1 MTFTPDDGRQ
11 PFPDRSFRS
20 TSGVWA
26 QFTESASLHRLDV
39 GDHSVLM
46 YPSDDL
52 EAGPANLYLRLHQ
65 SDGVAVTP
73 LLGPASP
80 GEVGWS
86 TTGPE
91 VRGTWRDL
99 TFRVRFVLAETDAA
113 WFWHV
118 EVFNGSAQPAAVDV
132 VQTQD
137 VALAPYSELRVNEYY
152 VAQYLDLTPIQTR
165 TAGTAI
171 AVRQNMPATHVPWLL
186 LGCLRE
192 AVAWGTD
199 ALQVVGR
206 ADLDGATPSGLAA
219 ERLPSTR
226 LQHEHTLAMLQ
237 DRAEQLAPGATLTT
251 GFYGI
256 YRGDHPAATSA
267 ADGVVAALAA
277 NLPEASAPTGAAPPA
292 HAIVGSLFS
301 TAPTFTALPLDL
313 PALTALAGPG
323 VHHAERAG
331 EELLAYFTDDGTH
344 VVTAAKERAVLRPHG
359 HIMRTGD
366 GLVPDESSLTTT
378 AWMAGVFH
386 SQLTQGHVSR
396 DSLLSTRRGYLGLRR
411 AFGLRIFVESGG
423 AWTLL
428 DVPSAWALTLDSCCW
443 WYAHDGG
450 LLEVRSLVAADSHEV
465 RVTVRVVVGEP
476 VRALVCA
483 HVGFGGDDG
492 ADAVPS
498 TLEIDALGVTVR
510 APHGADITAR
520 SPGASFRFAWADGAV
535 TAVARDAVLF
545 ADGLTR
551 EAPWVTVVSAPA
563 RRLDLAI
570 TADVVPAAQL
580 GARPP
585 AEAPWPDFWAGITGA
600 MALHAPAGAPWA
612 SEVDQLNA
620 VLPWFSHDALVHY
633 LAPRGLEQYTGG
645 AWGTRDVCQGPVGLL
660 LALGQ
665 TAPLRDLVLRV
676 LRGQNARGDWP
687 QWFEFFDL
695 DTAKGQTAAH
705 GDVVYWPLLAVGE
718 YLAATGDRS
727 LLDESVA
734 YVGDDGPT
742 APAPVLD
749 HLRRALAHISVS
761 TVPGSPLPAYGHGD
775 WNDSLQP
782 ADPALAARLCSTWTV
797 TQQVFSLR
805 TLAHA
810 LRGLDPDGTHGADA
824 WADDAVEQADRSA
837 AALDALLVRDGLLCG
852 YGLFHD
858 DGTVEHLVHP
868 TDERTGLH
876 YSVLP
881 MINAIT
887 GDLLS
892 PDSARTHLAAL
903 EAHLL
908 GPDGARLFDAPARY
922 QGGPM
927 EVFKRAEASTFFGR
941 EIGIMYTHAHLR
953 YAEALARH
961 GDAEKLLPALL
972 LANPIGIGG
981 RVPTAAAR
989 QSTCYYSSSDAAFTD
1004 RYDAAEHYDRIGT
1017 GEVALE
1023 GGWRVYSSGPGLFLR
1038 LVVETLL
1045 GVRRRG
1051 DVLELDPVLPASLD
1065 GLTATVP
1072 LDGGALH
1079 LTYAVGPAGCGPT
1092 SVLLDGV
1099 PLETAALTNPYRRPG
1114 VSVDL
1119 DLVRA
1124 ALRDGGGDL
1133 RVVTA

>member
-1 MTFTPDDGRQ
+1 MTFSPDGGRR
-11 PFPDRSFRS
+11 PSPDRTFRS
-20 TSGVWA
+20 ASGVWA
-26 QFTESASLHRLDV
+26 QFTESAALHRLDV

-46 YPSDDL
+46 YPSDDI
-52 EAGPANLYLRLHQ
+52 EAGPANLFLRLHRP
-65 SDGVAVTP
+65 DGVVVTP

-80 GEVGWS
+80 GAVDWTEA
-86 TTGPE
+86 GPE
-91 VRGTWRDL
+91 IRGTWRDL
-99 TFRVRFVLAETDAA
+99 SFRVCFVLAATDTA

-118 EVFNGSAQPAAVDV
+118 EVTNSGALPVTVDV
-132 VQTQD
+132 VHTQD
-137 VALAPYSELRVNEYY
+137 VALAPYTELRVNEYY
-152 VAQYLDLTPIQTR
+152 VAQYLDLNPIQTGP
-165 TAGTAI
+165 AGTAI
-171 AVRQNMPATHVPWLL
+171 AVRQNMPAARAPWLV

-199 ALQVVGR
+199 ALQLVGR
-206 ADLDGATPSGLAA
+206 AGLRDVVPPGLTAD
-219 ERLPSTR
+219 RLPSSR

-237 DRAEQLAPGATLTT
+237 DRPEQLAPGAILTT

-256 YRGDHPAATSA
+256 YRPDHPEATSPADA
-267 ADGVVAALAA
+267 AVAAIAA
-277 NLPEASAPTGAAPPA
+277 SLPEAAAPTGAAPPA
-292 HAIVGSLFS
+292 YEVVGSLFS
-301 TAPTFTALPLDL
+301 SAPILAARPLDE

-323 VHHAERAG
+323 VHHAEREG
-331 EELLAYFTDDGTH
+331 DDMLAFFTDDGTH

-411 AFGLRIFVESGG
+411 AFGLRVFVESAG
-423 AWTLL
+423 AWSLL
-428 DVPSAWALTLDSCCW
+428 DVPSAWALTPDSCRW

-450 LLEVRSLVAADSHEV
+450 LLEVRSFVAADTHEV
-465 RVTVRVVVGEP
+465 RLIVRVVTGEP

-483 HVGFGGDDG
+483 HIAFGGDDG
-492 ADAVPS
+492 ADAVLSNFEVDP
-498 TLEIDALGVTVR
+498 LGVTVR
-510 APHGADITAR
+510 APEGSAITAR
-520 SPGASFRFAWADGAV
+520 SPGASFRFAWADGAIE
-535 TAVARDAVLF
+535 TVARDAALF

-551 EAPWVTVVSAPA
+551 EAPWLTLTTAPTRQLDVT
-563 RRLDLAI
+563 I
-570 TADVVPAAQL
+570 TADVVPAARLAAQ
-580 GARPP
+580 GA
-585 AEAPWPDFWAGITGA
+585 AEPTWPDFWAGITDAVG
-600 MALHAPAGAPWA
+600 LQAPVGTPWSA
-612 SEVDQLNA
+612 EVDELNA
-620 VLPWFSHDALVHY
+620 VLPWFSHDALIHY

-687 QWFEFFDL
+687 QWFEFLDL
-695 DTAKGQTAAH
+695 DSAQGQSAAH

-718 YLAATGDRS
+718 YLATTGDRS

-749 HLRRALAHISVS
+749 HLRRALAHISAS
-761 TVPGSPLPAYGHGD
+761 TVPDSPLPAYGNGD

-805 TLAHA
+805 TLAAA
-810 LRGLDPDGTHGADA
+810 LRGLDPSGVHGADDL
-824 WADDAVEQADRSA
+824 ADDAVVQADRSA
-837 AALDALLVRDGLLCG
+837 AALDELLVGDGLLCG

-868 TDERTGLH
+868 SDERTGLR

-892 PDSARTHLAAL
+892 PESARTHLDAI
-903 EAHLL
+903 EQHLL

-961 GDAEKLLPALL
+961 GDAEKLLPALM

-981 RVPTAAAR
+981 RVATAAAR

-1004 RYDAAEHYDRIGT
+1004 RYDAAAHYDRIGT

-1051 DVLELDPVLPASLD
+1051 ETLELDPVLPSSLD

-1072 LDGGALH
+1072 LDGRALH
-1079 LTYAVGPAGCGPT
+1079 LTYTVGPSGCGPV

-1099 PLETAALTNPYRRPG
+1099 PLTTTALANPYRRHG

-1119 DLVRA
+1119 AAVRA
-1124 ALRDGGGDL
+1124 ALDAGGGAL
-1133 RVVTA
+1133 QVTTA

>member
-1 MTFTPDDGRQ
+1 M
-11 PFPDRSFRS
+11 
-20 TSGVWA
+20 
-26 QFTESASLHRLDV
+26 
-39 GDHSVLM
+39 
-46 YPSDDL
+46 
-52 EAGPANLYLRLHQ
+52 
-65 SDGVAVTP
+65 
-73 LLGPASP
+73 
-80 GEVGWS
+80 
-86 TTGPE
+86 
-91 VRGTWRDL
+91 
-99 TFRVRFVLAETDAA
+99 
-113 WFWHV
+113 
-118 EVFNGSAQPAAVDV
+118 
-132 VQTQD
+132 
-137 VALAPYSELRVNEYY
+137 
-152 VAQYLDLTPIQTR
+152 
-165 TAGTAI
+165 
-171 AVRQNMPATHVPWLL
+171 
-186 LGCLRE
+186 
-192 AVAWGTD
+192 
-199 ALQVVGR
+199 
-206 ADLDGATPSGLAA
+206 
-219 ERLPSTR
+219 
-226 LQHEHTLAMLQ
+226 
-237 DRAEQLAPGATLTT
+237 
-251 GFYGI
+251 
-256 YRGDHPAATSA
+256 
-267 ADGVVAALAA
+267 
-277 NLPEASAPTGAAPPA
+277 
-292 HAIVGSLFS
+292 
-301 TAPTFTALPLDL
+301 
-313 PALTALAGPG
+313 
-323 VHHAERAG
+323 
-331 EELLAYFTDDGTH
+331 
-344 VVTAAKERAVLRPHG
+344 
-359 HIMRTGD
+359 
-366 GLVPDESSLTTT
+366 
-378 AWMAGVFH
+378 
-386 SQLTQGHVSR
+386 
-396 DSLLSTRRGYLGLRR
+396 
-411 AFGLRIFVESGG
+411 
-423 AWTLL
+423 
-428 DVPSAWALTLDSCCW
+428 
-443 WYAHDGG
+443 
-450 LLEVRSLVAADSHEV
+450 
-465 RVTVRVVVGEP
+465 
-476 VRALVCA
+476 
-483 HVGFGGDDG
+483 
-492 ADAVPS
+492 
-498 TLEIDALGVTVR
+498 
-510 APHGADITAR
+510 
-520 SPGASFRFAWADGAV
+520 
-535 TAVARDAVLF
+535 
-545 ADGLTR
+545 
-551 EAPWVTVVSAPA
+551 
-563 RRLDLAI
+563 
-570 TADVVPAAQL
+570 
-580 GARPP
+580 
-585 AEAPWPDFWAGITGA
+585 
-600 MALHAPAGAPWA
+600 
-612 SEVDQLNA
+612 
-620 VLPWFSHDALVHY
+620 LPWFSHDALVHY

>member
-1 MTFTPDDGRQ
+1 MTFPPDDGRQ
-11 PFPDRSFRS
+11 ASPDRSFRS
-20 TSGVWA
+20 ASGIWA
-26 QFTESASLHRLDV
+26 KFTESAALHRLDV
-39 GDHSVLM
+39 GGESVLM
-46 YPSDDL
+46 YPADDI
-52 EAGPANLYLRLHQ
+52 EAGPANLYLRVHLP
-65 SDGVAVTP
+65 DGVAVTP

-80 GEVGWS
+80 GQVGWS
-86 TTGPE
+86 PAGPE
-91 VRGTWRDL
+91 VSGTWRDL
-99 TFRVRFVLAETDAA
+99 SFRVRFVLAQADTA

-118 EVFNGSAQPAAVDV
+118 EVVNGAAKPMTVDV

-137 VALAPYSELRVNEYY
+137 VALAPYGALRVNEYY
-152 VAQYLDLTPIQTR
+152 VAQYLDLTPIQTAR
-165 TAGTAI
+165 AGTAI
-171 AVRQNMPATHVPWLL
+171 AVRQNMPAGTVPWLV
-186 LGCLRE
+186 LGSLRE

-199 ALQVVGR
+199 ALQVVGHW
-206 ADLDGATPSGLAA
+206 DVDGSTPPGLAA
-219 ERLPSTR
+219 DRLPSTR

-237 DRAEQLAPGATLTT
+237 DRSEELAPGATLTT

-256 YRGDHPAATSA
+256 YRPDHPAATSA
-267 ADGVVAALAA
+267 ADSAIAALAVD
-277 NLPEASAPTGAAPPA
+277 LPEATAPTEASPPA
-292 HAIVGSLFS
+292 QAIVGSLFS
-301 TAPTFTALPLDL
+301 GAPTLRALPLDEA
-313 PALTALAGPG
+313 ALSVLAGPG
-323 VHHAERAG
+323 VHHAERQ
-331 EELLAYFTDDGTH
+331 EDELFAFFTDDGTH

-411 AFGLRIFVESGG
+411 AFGLRVFVETAGTW
-423 AWTLL
+423 ALL
-428 DVPSAWALTLDSCCW
+428 DVPSAWALTPDSCRW
-443 WYAHDGG
+443 WYAYDGG

-465 RVTVRVVVGEP
+465 RLTLRVVAGEP
-476 VRALVCA
+476 MRALVCA
-483 HVGFGGDDG
+483 HVAFGGDDG

-498 TLEIDALGVTVR
+498 ILEVDALGVTVR
-510 APHGADITAR
+510 APDGAEVTAR
-520 SPGASFRFAWADGAV
+520 SPAASFRFAWADGAIE
-535 TAVARDAVLF
+535 TVARDAALF
-545 ADGLTR
+545 ADGR
-551 EAPWVTVVSAPA
+551 SRSAPWLTLVSAPA
-563 RRLDLAI
+563 RRLDLTI
-570 TADVVPAAQL
+570 TADVVPAD
-580 GARPP
+580 RPADASP
-585 AEAPWPDFWAGITGA
+585 AAAPWSDFWAGITGA
-600 MALHAPAGAPWA
+600 IELHAPADGPWA
-612 SEVDQLNA
+612 GEVDDLTA
-620 VLPWFSHDALVHY
+620 VLPWFSHDALIHY

-687 QWFEFFDL
+687 QWFEFLDL
-695 DTAKGQTAAH
+695 DSAKGQSAAH

-727 LLDESVA
+727 LLEESVA

-749 HLRRALAHISVS
+749 HLRRALAHIVGS

-797 TQQVFSLR
+797 TQQVLSLR

-810 LRGLDPDGTHGADA
+810 LRGLDLDATHGALA
-824 WADDAVEQADRSA
+824 WADDAVVHADRSA
-837 AALDALLVRDGLLCG
+837 AALDAVLVRDGLLCG

-868 TDERTGLH
+868 ADALTGLR

-892 PDSARTHLAAL
+892 PDSARTHLAAI
-903 EAHLL
+903 EKHLL

-961 GDAEKLLPALL
+961 GDAEKLLPALM

-981 RVPTAAAR
+981 RVATAAPR

-1004 RYDAAEHYDRIGT
+1004 RYDAAEHYGRIGT

-1051 DVLELDPVLPASLD
+1051 DVLELDPVLPAGLD
-1065 GLTATVP
+1065 GLTASVP
-1072 LDGGALH
+1072 LDGLALH
-1079 LTYAVGPAGCGPT
+1079 LTYEVGPAGCGPT
-1092 SVLLDGV
+1092 AVLLDGA
-1099 PLETAALTNPYRRPG
+1099 PLVTTVLTNPYRRAG
-1114 VSVDL
+1114 VSIDL
-1119 DLVRA
+1119 EQVRV
-1124 ALRDGGGDL
+1124 ALRAGLGEL